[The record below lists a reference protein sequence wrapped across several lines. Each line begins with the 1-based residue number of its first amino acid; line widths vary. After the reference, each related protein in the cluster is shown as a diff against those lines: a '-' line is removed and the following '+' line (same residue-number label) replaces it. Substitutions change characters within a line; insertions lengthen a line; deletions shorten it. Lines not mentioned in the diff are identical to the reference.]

1 MRAVDLSR
9 AHKRLCLV
17 LTDQWFQDAASVV
30 LSLVSPTNLQSCS
43 IAHRFWRLELS
54 ASHANSLL
62 ISHNSSTAICVCR
75 DRLGS
80 VQTHRNGHDKNL
92 LDKVWVFSAYHRL
105 EPIRERLFDTIEPG
119 KKSVLSVLTSN
130 HHVSKNL
137 VSSCQPLS
145 LLPIALEETLLCSRC
160 SSRKEDTLE
169 VNMQP

>member
-1 MRAVDLSR
+1 MS
-9 AHKRLCLV
+9 H
-17 LTDQWFQDAASVV
+17 
-30 LSLVSPTNLQSCS
+30 NLS
-43 IAHRFWRLELS
+43 IATFVR
-54 ASHANSLL
+54 
-62 ISHNSSTAICVCR
+62 R

-137 VSSCQPLS
+137 VSSCQS
-145 LLPIALEETLLCSRC
+145 HCLLHRERNTCMLARHVRETYC
-160 SSRKEDTLE
+160 KDAAQADVTLHDS
-169 VNMQP
+169 